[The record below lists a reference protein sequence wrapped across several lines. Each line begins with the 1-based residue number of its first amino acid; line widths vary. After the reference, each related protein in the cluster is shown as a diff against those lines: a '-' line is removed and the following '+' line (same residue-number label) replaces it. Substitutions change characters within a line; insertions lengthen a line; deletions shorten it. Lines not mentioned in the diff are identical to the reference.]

1 LPHGHTPKVPIG
13 TVFPDRRALGA
24 SGVHPP
30 FQAGIYGYSGG
41 QPAESIVLSEGYVD
55 DVDSGDE
62 IIYTGQGGR
71 DPESG
76 RQVADQ
82 SFDRGNIGLARCC
95 EQGIPVRVT
104 RRVPNGYR
112 YDGLYQVESY
122 WHETGRDGFRI
133 YRFKLVAEDR
143 SRDGSHTPNSPGN
156 ASPRRVEQS
165 TLRVVRESAVAR
177 QVKLLHRYACQVC
190 GETLGVPGGLYA
202 EAAHIRP
209 LGRPHNGPDT
219 MDNILCLC
227 PNHHVLLDRGSITVD
242 SQNIVQPLG
251 TPLRAIQ
258 VHVVGQQ
265 NTDYHRTRI
274 YKI

>member
-55 DVDSGDE
+55 DVDRSDE
-62 IIYTGQGGR
+62 IIYTRQGGR

-104 RRVPNGYR
+104 RRTEGVYR

-122 WHETGRDGFRI
+122 WHETGRDGYRI
-133 YRFKLVAEDR
+133 YRFRLLATSRAE
-143 SRDGSHTPNSPGN
+143 GGTPTPNPRGSP
-156 ASPRRVEQS
+156 APPRVEQS

-177 QVKLLHRYACQVC
+177 HVKALHGHACQVC
-190 GETLGVPGGLYA
+190 GQALEVPGGRYA
-202 EAAHIRP
+202 EVAHIRP
-209 LGRPHNGPDT
+209 LGRPHNGPGT

-227 PNHHVLLDRGSITVD
+227 PNHHVLFDRGSLTID
-242 SQNIVQPLG
+242 ARNIVQPLG
-251 TPLRAIQ
+251 SPLRTIA
-258 VHVVGQQ
+258 VHLVGAK
-265 NTDYHRTRI
+265 NAEYHRTRI
-274 YKI
+274 YKV